1 MRWQFAVNP
10 LHNCSLRPFCDDCS
24 LNSFRTRCIPFLSL
38 YRTSLRVDEI
48 RRNELSRF
56 YFQPPAFPHAIFPIF
71 PVSLGS
77 LFSLFPYLVSSRV
90 SSTSR
95 SLSSSFRLRS
105 RGNSDDIRSRKGLL
119 KPPFCPAFGWKLR
132 ETWPECFSRIIS
144 SVTFRKIP
152 LGVTRTKLFPLSVLP
167 SFKSTRLA
175 SNSLFYYSEKYP

>member
-38 YRTSLRVDEI
+38 YRASLRVDEI

-77 LFSLFPYLVSSRV
+77 LFSLF
-90 SSTSR
+90 
-95 SLSSSFRLRS
+95 
-105 RGNSDDIRSRKGLL
+105 
-119 KPPFCPAFGWKLR
+119 
-132 ETWPECFSRIIS
+132 
-144 SVTFRKIP
+144 
-152 LGVTRTKLFPLSVLP
+152 
-167 SFKSTRLA
+167 
-175 SNSLFYYSEKYP
+175 SLFYRLAYLLLPDLSRRVFESVREETRTIFALGKDCSNHRFVRHSVGNCAKLGPSVSQGLSRL